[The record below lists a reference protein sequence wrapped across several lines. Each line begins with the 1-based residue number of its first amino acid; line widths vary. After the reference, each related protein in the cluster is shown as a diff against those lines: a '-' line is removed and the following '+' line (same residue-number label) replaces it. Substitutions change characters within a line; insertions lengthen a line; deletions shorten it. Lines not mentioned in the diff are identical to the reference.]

1 MDWWDKYKKGTIII
15 SKENVNE
22 LVGYDM
28 KKIPIIIKKNTK
40 LKITDSFKFMI
51 FLKNE
56 NKSYVIESKDIKKFY
71 NTKESQK
78 IIRKEKIKKIEIQRK
93 N

>member
-78 IIRKEKIKKIEIQRK
+78 IIRKEKIKRIEI
-93 N
+93 